1 MNNET
6 LSDFGNTN
14 FVNAD
19 SAESIDASEIEDATG
34 VSREKF

>member
-1 MNNET
+1 MMNET

-14 FVNAD
+14 FVSAD
-19 SAESIDASEIEDATG
+19 STESIDASKIEDATG